1 MQRSVPRI
9 LLKPKRNLK
18 LPLSRHFLSQFNLV
32 CFLRDI
38 TTSSF
43 MASGTRISGS
53 SGTIFFP
60 ISAYIAACYDQPKLH
75 NYSGPCSR
83 LVKTFWDTAVRRC
96 LNQTEKGHFFWII
109 VLLSLITLKPCL
121 NYIHNRF
128 KWTIFDQLIKF
139 KVESNAMDLFPTISI
154 ITFSY
159 KNTNFLQSDVVD
171 MMMTSAQVL
180 VGNTI
185 QVITE

>member
-1 MQRSVPRI
+1 M
-9 LLKPKRNLK
+9 
-18 LPLSRHFLSQFNLV
+18 
-32 CFLRDI
+32 
-38 TTSSF
+38 
-43 MASGTRISGS
+43 
-53 SGTIFFP
+53 
-60 ISAYIAACYDQPKLH
+60 
-75 NYSGPCSR
+75 
-83 LVKTFWDTAVRRC
+83 
-96 LNQTEKGHFFWII
+96 
-109 VLLSLITLKPCL
+109 SLITLKPSL

-128 KWTIFDQLIKF
+128 KSTIFDQLIKF
-139 KVESNAMDLFPTISI
+139 KLESNAMDLFPTISI

>member
-60 ISAYIAACYDQPKLH
+60 ISAYVAACYDQSKLH
-75 NYSGPCSR
+75 NYSGPCSD

-109 VLLSLITLKPCL
+109 VLLSLIMLKPSL

-128 KWTIFDQLIKF
+128 KSTIFDHKIQGGIERDGSIPDHFNHNVQL
-139 KVESNAMDLFPTISI
+139 
-154 ITFSY
+154 
-159 KNTNFLQSDVVD
+159 
-171 MMMTSAQVL
+171 
-180 VGNTI
+180 
-185 QVITE
+185 